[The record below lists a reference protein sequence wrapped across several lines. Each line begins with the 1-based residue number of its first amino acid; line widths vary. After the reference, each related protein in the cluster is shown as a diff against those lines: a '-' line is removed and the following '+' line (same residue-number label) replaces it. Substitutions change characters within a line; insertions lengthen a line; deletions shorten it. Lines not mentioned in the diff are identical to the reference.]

1 MKKVVVT
8 GGSGWIGKYVVHSL
22 IQRNMKC
29 TPRIIKYNPSHL
41 PCHWHKVNLLRDDEV
56 KQFISDVQPSHL
68 IHCLLGKQCHQHA
81 MYLLIITIG

>member
-22 IQRNMKC
+22 IQNGYEVHA
-29 TPRIIKYNPSHL
+29 TYNKNKPSHL

-56 KQFISDVQPSHL
+56 KNSFPIFSLAISFTSP
-68 IHCLLGKQCHQHA
+68 GKQCHQHA
-81 MYLLIITIG
+81 MFQLIITIG

>member
-22 IQRNMKC
+22 IQEGYEVHA
-29 TPRIIKYNPSHL
+29 TYNKNKPSHL

-68 IHCLLGKQCHQHA
+68 IHLAWEECHQHA
-81 MYLLIITIG
+81 IYLLIITIG